1 MVPGKGW
8 FLALSMRAKLLLGF
22 ALVTLLTI
30 AISRWSGYQNLA
42 SLSKNIGSRSVDPA
56 VREII
61 ESAISSYLVD
71 AVWQSLLELVIVLV
85 AVGFLSNLL
94 VKPIRRL
101 CAVVEQIERGNLTQ
115 TVNADSADEIGVLER
130 SFNGMLEHFNEVIRS
145 VDESGKEM
153 ASSAFQ
159 VATISHEIAEVSR
172 SEQKR
177 SEDVSAAN
185 QNLQR
190 ISEAVRDVAREATDR
205 AHASD
210 QRASEG
216 RDLIRKNIGDMDL
229 TVSEVTR
236 AAEQMQALNES
247 TQKINNIVATIRTIA
262 EQTNLLALNAAIE
275 AARAGEQGRGFA
287 VVADEVRNLAART
300 TSSTGEIANI
310 IHTLNQHVSQ
320 LSGSMEQAVA
330 RVNASQ
336 DSARTTAE
344 VMEHIATEISDS
356 AEASAKIFA
365 VANEQMG
372 QFDSLQT
379 HLNSLFATLKE
390 SSAKVET
397 TATIGDDLYRVTE
410 KLNQLLQRFEF
421 SRETKF
427 VRRDREQRKMP
438 RLGSALRVR
447 MEYQGRNVEGVTR
460 DLSLTGTQLRCSER
474 LKKGEA
480 VIIEIYLPFSDL
492 NSYQSQKPVA
502 LTGKIVW
509 ERMEASQP
517 VCGISFTNLNRNQE
531 DKLKKCFEYF
541 EKEPYFAGQ
550 REVDSARQ

>member
-1 MVPGKGW
+1 MPGIGL
-8 FLALSMRAKLLLGF
+8 FLALSMRAKLLWGF
-22 ALVTLLTI
+22 ALVTMVTI
-30 AISRWSGYQNLA
+30 VISRWSGYANLR
-42 SLSKNIGSRSVDPA
+42 SLSASVQSRASDPA
-56 VREII
+56 VREVIDR
-61 ESAISSYLVD
+61 AISSYLVD
-71 AVWQSLLELVIVLV
+71 SIWQSLLELFVVLV

-101 CAVVEQIERGNLTQ
+101 CSVVEQIERGNLTQ
-115 TVNADSADEIGVLER
+115 SVSAESADEIGVLER
-130 SFNGMLEHFNEVIRS
+130 SFNAMLEHFNEVIRS

-177 SEDVSAAN
+177 SEEVSAAN

-190 ISEAVRDVAREATDR
+190 ISESVRDVAREATDR

-210 QRASEG
+210 KRAGEG
-216 RDLIRKNIGDMDL
+216 RALIRKNIGDMDL
-229 TVSEVTR
+229 TVTEVTR

-300 TSSTGEIANI
+300 TSSTGEIATI
-310 IHTLNQHVSQ
+310 IHTLNQHVGK
-320 LSGSMEQAVA
+320 LSESMEQAVS

-336 DSARTTAE
+336 DSARTTAD
-344 VMEHIATEISDS
+344 VIEHIATEIGDS
-356 AEASAKIFA
+356 ATASAKIFA

-372 QFDSLQT
+372 QFDLLQT
-379 HLNSLFATLKE
+379 HLTSLFATLKE

-410 KLNQLLQRFEF
+410 KLNRLLQRFEF

-427 VRRDREQRKMP
+427 VRRDREQRKVP

-460 DLSLTGTQLRCSER
+460 DLSLTGIQLRCSER
-474 LKKGEA
+474 LKKNEP
-480 VIIEIYLPFSDL
+480 VLIEVYLPFSDL
-492 NSYQSQKPVA
+492 GSYQAQKPVA

-509 ERMEASQP
+509 ERMESNQP
-517 VCGISFTNLNRNQE
+517 VCGIAFTNINRNQE
-531 DKLKKCFEYF
+531 DKLKKCFEFF
-541 EKEPYFAGQ
+541 EKEAYFA
-550 REVDSARQ
+550 EKPAS